1 MSLAIALVALQAAA
15 QTPPAPQPGGMISHS
30 SPPPP
35 IMTVNTAPPPVV
47 SGPSGLPTVYAIPEA
62 NEAPPDLLEIRAVSG
77 SEKLWEGRLRVGQTG
92 ASLIQYID
100 QAEPPG
106 CPASDHPRS
115 VHQTVHVSL
124 QRWKLSTTP
133 AGAFNYQLRV
143 SWQRPNS
150 PRGCLSEGARTV
162 EISQGV
168 DLKPGQETTLKGD
181 VGLVVW
187 VRRR

>member
-1 MSLAIALVALQAAA
+1 MPFAMALLILQAAVQA
-15 QTPPAPQPGGMISHS
+15 PPVAQPGGMKSNS
-30 SPPPP
+30 SPPP
-35 IMTVNTAPPPVV
+35 IAVVNTVPPPVV
-47 SGPSGLPTVYAIPEA
+47 SVPSGLPAVYAIPEA
-62 NEAPPDLLEIRAVSG
+62 NEAPPDALEMRVAAG

-100 QAEPPG
+100 QAEPAD
-106 CPASDHPRS
+106 CPASDHSRS
-115 VHQTVHVSL
+115 VHQTVSVSL

-143 SWQRPNS
+143 SWQRPDS
-150 PRGCLSEGARTV
+150 PRGCLSDGARTV
-162 EISQGV
+162 EVKQGL
-168 DLKPGQETTLKGD
+168 DLRPGQETILKGD